1 MHLLL
6 LCICQCESA
15 PKAEPLWAQEQN
27 PGLALRRC
35 GPDLGTHPAHMGHV
49 PLSLSLFS
57 ERKMVSRWHTQH
69 WQSQVTFAPSYRIS
83 SMAPQCLRNLG
94 KGCDGRQDEMKSPTC
109 SPNDKESLSI
119 TRIPFNAMEPPFPH
133 THGLPAVLAN
143 YLSNK
148 GGVGSGGGCPV
159 RAGLPRIPVVP
170 LAQDKLLPL
179 IQFLPPSPP
188 PFLAS

>member
-1 MHLLL
+1 MWARSQDPSSPHGTRTSVLIPIFREKNGLEVAHPAL
-6 LCICQCESA
+6 
-15 PKAEPLWAQEQN
+15 AEP
-27 PGLALRRC
+27 GHLR
-35 GPDLGTHPAHMGHV
+35 PFLPH
-49 PLSLSLFS
+49 L
-57 ERKMVSRWHTQH
+57 
-69 WQSQVTFAPSYRIS
+69 

-119 TRIPFNAMEPPFPH
+119 TRIPFKAMEPPFPH
-133 THGLPAVLAN
+133 THGLPAVPAN

-148 GGVGSGGGCPV
+148 GGVSSGGGCPV
-159 RAGLPRIPVVP
+159 RARLPRIPVVP